1 MIRHLRPSDLNRV
14 LFLRP
19 AEGGTQA
26 FTLDSATHP
35 SAREYRASRYIARTL
50 AWRDR
55 RDGWIAFGRSGVTGI
70 VRVRRRNGP
79 TVWEIGELF
88 LSPDAQ
94 PEIDGAEL
102 LGDLSDV
109 AASSGI
115 HRVFLRIE
123 DGNPMATAARRA
135 GFILQTRETLYR
147 RPEDL
152 RGAEQIAHY
161 PGESGWRTVQDEDL
175 QRIFRLYGSATPL
188 SVRQS
193 TGMTLQEWRESLEPL
208 PRTRQQSM
216 FSDRRAALSRRNAE
230 GVNFGEMVLDGE
242 NGPTAWMRY
251 SDASNERLFTF
262 MVEPEAQVDLNEVVR
277 GVLAGGF
284 GMPAAM
290 LVPLYARRIAMALQA
305 AEFVQG
311 HDYELFA
318 RQTAERAK
326 IPQNAMAAA
335 GG

>member
-1 MIRHLRPSDLNRV
+1 MIRHLRPSDLTRV

-35 SAREYRASRYIARTL
+35 SAREYRANRYIARTL
-50 AWRDR
+50 AWRAR

-79 TVWEIGELF
+79 TVWEISELF

-102 LGDLSDV
+102 LGDLTDI

-115 HRVFLRIE
+115 HRVFLRVP
-123 DGNPMATAARRA
+123 DGSPMATAARRA
-135 GFILQTRETLYR
+135 GFILQTCETLYR

-152 RGAEQIAHY
+152 RGAEQTAHY

-175 QRIFRLYGSATPL
+175 QRIFRLYGNSTPL
-188 SVRQS
+188 SVRES
-193 TGMTLQEWRESLEPL
+193 AGMTLPEWRDSLEPL
-208 PRTRQQSM
+208 PRTRRQSM
-216 FSDRRAALSRRNAE
+216 ISDRRAALSRNKSDR
-230 GVNFGEMVLDGE
+230 VNFGEMVLDGE

-251 SDASNERLFTF
+251 SDASNERLFTL
-262 MVEPEAQVDLNEVVR
+262 MVEPEAQVDLDEVVQ

-290 LVPLYARRIAMALQA
+290 LVPLYATRIASALQA
-305 AEFVQG
+305 AEFVPG
-311 HDYELFA
+311 HDYELLA

-326 IPQNAMAAA
+326 IPHNAMAAA